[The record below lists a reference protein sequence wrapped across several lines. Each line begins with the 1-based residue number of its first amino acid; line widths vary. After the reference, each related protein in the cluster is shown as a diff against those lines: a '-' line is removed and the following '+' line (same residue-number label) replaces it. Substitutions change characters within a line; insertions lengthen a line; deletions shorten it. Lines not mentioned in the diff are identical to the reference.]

1 MCTVAPPLAAS
12 IAAFEQMTGEQQVL
26 ALELLSRLVQS
37 GQARPARRYHRSRMC
52 ALRRHLAQ
60 ALLDIS
66 HQTIPPQCH
75 SAPAPGAL
83 AEHL

>member
-37 GQARPARRYHRSRMC
+37 GQARPARRS
-52 ALRRHLAQ
+52 AW
-60 ALLDIS
+60 
-66 HQTIPPQCH
+66 PPAREPLPPMPPWATLGEQEG
-75 SAPAPGAL
+75 S
-83 AEHL
+83 